1 MTDWRNTMALPKIKQ
16 PIFELEIPS
25 TGQKIRYRPFTVA
38 EEKILLVTKES
49 DDIKDMVN
57 AYKAIVNNCCLDSID
72 VDKLCSFDLEYFFL
86 NIRAKSVSNI
96 VEARIKDEDDGQ
108 TYDVEIDLDKLI
120 VSKIKPERLI
130 KLTDDISVLMNYP
143 TFDVIAKVGKMD
155 ESSQMLSTM
164 IACIEQIYQ
173 GEEVFETSEYSR
185 KDMEEFVLSMGVKEL
200 QKIKEFFDGMPK
212 VYAEVK
218 YKTKDDVEK
227 MIKLEGIQSFFV

>member
-1 MTDWRNTMALPKIKQ
+1 
-16 PIFELEIPS
+16 
-25 TGQKIRYRPFTVA
+25 
-38 EEKILLVTKES
+38 
-49 DDIKDMVN
+49 
-57 AYKAIVNNCCLDSID
+57 
-72 VDKLCSFDLEYFFL
+72 L

-96 VEARIKDEDDGQ
+96 IAARIKDEDDGQ

-120 VSKIKPERLI
+120 VSKTKAEKLI

-143 TFDVIAKVGKMD
+143 TFDTIAKVGKLD

-218 YKTKDDVEK
+218 YKTKDGAEK
-227 MIKLEGIQSFFV
+227 MIVLEGIQSFFD

>member
-1 MTDWRNTMALPKIKQ
+1 
-16 PIFELEIPS
+16 
-25 TGQKIRYRPFTVA
+25 
-38 EEKILLVTKES
+38 
-49 DDIKDMVN
+49 
-57 AYKAIVNNCCLDSID
+57 
-72 VDKLCSFDLEYFFL
+72 
-86 NIRAKSVSNI
+86 
-96 VEARIKDEDDGQ
+96 
-108 TYDVEIDLDKLI
+108 
-120 VSKIKPERLI
+120 
-130 KLTDDISVLMNYP
+130 MNYP

-200 QKIKEFFDGMPK
+200 QKIKEFFDSMPK

-218 YKTKDDVEK
+218 YKTKDGVEK